1 MKYKK
6 INEYGG
12 VRNYLLVFDT
22 GDDFTAGLLD
32 FAGEQSVLFASFSAV
47 GAFERSTI
55 AFFDLA
61 KKDYEKTLIDEQ
73 VEVMSLV
80 GNIAFY
86 EHKPKVHAHVII
98 GKRGGSAH
106 GGHLMSGTVRPT
118 LEVSLSAFDTPIVRT
133 LDDTTNLPLI
143 DLDAS

>member
-6 INEYGG
+6 ISEYGV

-22 GDDFTAGLLD
+22 GDDFMAELLD
-32 FAGEQSVLFASFSAV
+32 FAGKQSVLFASFSAV

-61 KKDYEKTLIDEQ
+61 KKEYEKTLVDEQ

-86 EHKPKVHAHVII
+86 EHKPKIHAHIVI
-98 GKRGGSAH
+98 GKRDGSAY
-106 GGHLMSGTVRPT
+106 GGHLMSGTARPT
-118 LEVSLSAFDTPIVRT
+118 LEVSLSAFDTPIVRK
-133 LDDTTNLPLI
+133 LDNTTNLPLI